1 MGTMD
6 DKKPDKYQ
14 SMINSAFEQKVI
26 EGSAGIVES
35 NRSKRLLKEM
45 RIHQLLSEGK
55 AYRGRAPAEFLL
67 LWDFSSEG
75 VSGEY
80 AARASKIN
88 LLSKV
93 EGDEAQ
99 PRCKFV
105 AHVQGHAKVYR
116 LPSMVLLDTI
126 ILKGE
131 YNTTR
136 LNRSENCPRSPT
148 EKNDWL
154 AEAGKSAV
162 EKSQVDFQSH
172 FLPYGFVTGIKNEKK
187 NTLLRISLG
196 TRHGI
201 KKGGK
206 VIFRQPFFVTDPFDP
221 TKKTLEFEVK
231 AQGKVTRNITER
243 TAWVKV
249 DKKFSDVQ
257 FYEKDKAEILL
268 KKGIELPFLKNSNLL

>member
-1 MGTMD
+1 MVAVSAAELKKLDPAVVSALTPYKKPSVLVGTMD

-99 PRCKFV
+99 PRCKFE
-105 AHVQGHAKVYR
+105 AHVQG
-116 LPSMVLLDTI
+116 
-126 ILKGE
+126 

-172 FLPYGFVTGIKNEKK
+172 FLPYGFVTGIKK
-187 NTLLRISLG
+187 
-196 TRHGI
+196 
-201 KKGGK
+201 
-206 VIFRQPFFVTDPFDP
+206 
-221 TKKTLEFEVK
+221 
-231 AQGKVTRNITER
+231 
-243 TAWVKV
+243 
-249 DKKFSDVQ
+249 
-257 FYEKDKAEILL
+257 
-268 KKGIELPFLKNSNLL
+268 